1 MNNFYKQSFLPYVK
15 AHKVRSGFYVLILIC
30 IVYMYQEGT
39 ITYPYIMADRQVQSL
54 RLCTFGD
61 HHEFDAK
68 EFGFNISVPEKF
80 CILPNR
86 QYPKDGSFQL
96 IPKDFYFSFNEYA
109 FGSVVEVSQGYV
121 MTEERNQR
129 RSVEG
134 VLGAFMGG
142 QFINNGKISTSTNKN
157 GLHITRVDHVSD
169 VFYTGFYDWVL
180 VDSPDNAYFFSGYV
194 PEKVDHTVFN
204 YMVDNLKAD

>member
-1 MNNFYKQSFLPYVK
+1 MNTFFQTRFFLYIK
-15 AHKVRSGFYVLILIC
+15 AHKIRTSFLVLFLVC
-30 IVYMYQEGT
+30 VVYMYQAGT

-61 HHEFDAK
+61 HSEFNAK
-68 EFGFNISVPEKF
+68 EYGFDISVPAKF
-80 CILPNR
+80 CVFPNR
-86 QYPKDGSFQL
+86 QYPKDGSFQI
-96 IPKDFYFSFNEYA
+96 IPKGFYFSFNEYA
-109 FGSVVEVSQGYV
+109 FGTVVDASQAYV

-142 QFINNGKISTSTNKN
+142 KFIDSGTISTSTNKN
-157 GLHITRVDHVSD
+157 GLHITRVDHVAD
-169 VFYTGFYDWVL
+169 VFYSNYYDWVL